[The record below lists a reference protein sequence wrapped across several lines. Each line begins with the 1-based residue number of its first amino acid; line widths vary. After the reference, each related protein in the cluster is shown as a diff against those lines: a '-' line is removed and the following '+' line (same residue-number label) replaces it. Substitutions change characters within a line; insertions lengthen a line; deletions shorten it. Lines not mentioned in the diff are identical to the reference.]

1 MASSEGVWIDTAV
14 AASLTTLTT
23 CKIVWQVCLG
33 ESLGTWTWQDYND
46 VDEQSIES
54 AYTSHRRPV
63 TLEHHGATWTV
74 DFNLMIQ
81 IHDKSRTS
89 RKIRRIVVVT

>member
-33 ESLGTWTWQDYND
+33 ERLGTWSWADYND
-46 VDEQSIES
+46 VDNQSIES
-54 AYTSHRRPV
+54 AYTSDRRPV
-63 TLEHHGATWTV
+63 TLEHDGATWTV

-81 IHDKSRTS
+81 INDESRTS
-89 RKIRRIVVVT
+89 RKIWRIVVVS

>member
-23 CKIVWQVCLG
+23 CKMVWQVCLG
-33 ESLGTWTWQDYND
+33 ERLGAWMWADYNG
-46 VDEQSIES
+46 VDNQSIES
-54 AYTSHRRPV
+54 AYTSDRRPV
-63 TLEHHGATWTV
+63 TLEHDGATWTV

-81 IHDKSRTS
+81 INDESRTS